1 MKGFILFIKVNLKI
15 NWLQIYKLNGK
26 TIIKFVLL
34 TKMKFQY
41 GLFKMKI
48 NQKVHCI
55 LKHSL
60 LKAIKYSK

>member
-41 GLFKMKI
+41 GHFKMKI
-48 NQKVHCI
+48 KQSNLQK
-55 LKHSL
+55 
-60 LKAIKYSK
+60 